1 MSSIESRIDRLVP
14 LAEVMR
20 LLGVGRTSVYGLVAS
35 GKLSKPVHAVT
46 RKASWPE
53 SEIRTYIEQKKIE
66 RVAA

>member
-1 MSSIESRIDRLVP
+1 MQTVDRLVP
-14 LAEVMR
+14 LVEVMR

-35 GKLSKPVHAVT
+35 GKLTKPVHAVS

-53 SEIRTYIEQKKIE
+53 SEIRAYIEVVKRE